1 MNRAEAVGLAAI
13 VFMFLEP
20 WIKPWLDRRPRPR
33 PDHTPPDHVT
43 PTQVR
48 VRGTLLRPGR
58 ELDRGDR

>member
-1 MNRAEAVGLAAI
+1 MNRAAWVGLGAI

-33 PDHTPPDHVT
+33 PPEPDQTRPPI
-43 PTQVR
+43 
-48 VRGTLLRPGR
+48 RGTLLRPGR